1 MNRLLSL
8 LVVLAAAAAH
18 AQPNTLA
25 DTLAKNAASVQQ
37 LVQASRKHQWI
48 DPHQSLRYA
57 DAALVL
63 AQEIGDEG
71 GMARAKVQKGFSF
84 WTFGDNELAIQESME
99 ALEIGRRLASNPIQ
113 AESYYVLARGY
124 MDVREGEKA
133 WEAIRNAESL
143 AQQGD
148 DWELLCSIYNL
159 MGVIQFIDGKED
171 SALSWYTRAYEAGKQ
186 HGVDPI
192 QFPRIISNIGECYA
206 VENPALA
213 LDYFNR
219 ALDLA
224 GKTGNQIAKASI
236 MGIIG
241 HAYLRG
247 NDLVK
252 SEAYLTDALQLA
264 RRLGLRRVVRHTYG
278 GLVDIRLRQGKGNEA
293 VVYLRRYY
301 DVRDSLLGTSKVRQ
315 IVELESKHALQLQ
328 EQNIRLLE
336 NEKRIQAL
344 YNNILIGLVVLLLVS
359 GVVAYQWQRY
369 KHRKNREI
377 LGLEIEN
384 LTRRTLEAEARMKAS
399 LVQDSPEEM
408 ESSDQQL
415 LRKAIAVVEAHLT
428 DTQFGVEKMADA
440 LHMSRTG
447 LHRKIKSITGFPP
460 SEFIRSIR
468 LHKAAKLILGRTEP
482 VTQIAQRVGFD
493 DYSHFSK
500 SFKKHFGV
508 SPSQYES
515 QSGAAAAA

>member
-1 MNRLLSL
+1 MNSTTVQELVRLSE
-8 LVVLAAAAAH
+8 
-18 AQPNTLA
+18 Q
-25 DTLAKNAASVQQ
+25 
-37 LVQASRKHQWI
+37 HQWI

-57 DAALVL
+57 DEALVL
-63 AQEIGDEG
+63 AQEIGSEE
-71 GMARAKVQKGFSF
+71 GMAMAKNQKGFSF
-84 WTFGDNELAIQESME
+84 WTFGDNELAIQEAME
-99 ALEIGRRLASNPIQ
+99 ALEIGRRLRADLVQ

-133 WEAIRNAESL
+133 WESIQHAEKL
-143 AQQGD
+143 AQKGT

-159 MGVIQFIDGKED
+159 MGVIQFIDGRQD
-171 SALSWYTRAYEAGKQ
+171 SALAWYTKAYESGKQ

-206 VENPALA
+206 AENPALA
-213 LDYFNR
+213 FDYFNK
-219 ALDLA
+219 ALELA
-224 GKTGNQIAKASI
+224 EKTGNQIAKASI

-247 NDLVK
+247 NDLRQ
-252 SEAYLTDALQLA
+252 SEAYLTGALDLA
-264 RRLGLRRVVRHTYG
+264 RRLGLRRVVRHAYG

-301 DVRDSLLGTSKVRQ
+301 EVRDSLEGAAKVRQ
-315 IVELESKHALQLQ
+315 IVELESKYELQLK

-336 NEKRIQAL
+336 NEKRIQSL
-344 YNNILIGLVVLLLVS
+344 WNNILVGLVLILVVA
-359 GVVAYQWQRY
+359 GAAAYQWQRY
-369 KHRKNREI
+369 RHRKNREI

-384 LTRRTLEAEARMKAS
+384 LTRRTLEAEARMKAT
-399 LVQDSPEEM
+399 LVPATDTEV
-408 ESSDQQL
+408 ESFDQQL
-415 LRKAIAVVEAHLT
+415 LRKAIALVEAHMA
-428 DTQFGVEKMADA
+428 DTQFGVEKMAEEM
-440 LHMSRTG
+440 HMSRTG

-468 LHKAAKLILGRTEP
+468 LHKAAKLILAKAEP
-482 VTQIAQRVGFD
+482 VSQIAQRVGFE

-515 QSGAAAAA
+515 QRGTAAAA